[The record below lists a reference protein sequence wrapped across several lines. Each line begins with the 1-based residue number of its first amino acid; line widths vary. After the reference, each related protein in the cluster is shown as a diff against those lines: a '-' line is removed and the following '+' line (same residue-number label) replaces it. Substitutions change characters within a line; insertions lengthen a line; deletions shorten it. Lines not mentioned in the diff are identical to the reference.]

1 MIPIIFF
8 FAVSVLTALFSCII
22 PPSSLEMIAL
32 EQMIEELFE
41 AIREDGPDV
50 EELA

>member
-1 MIPIIFF
+1 
-8 FAVSVLTALFSCII
+8 
-22 PPSSLEMIAL
+22 MIAL